1 MKLSI
6 IVVNYNQ
13 KYFPRLCAEA
23 IKKNKV
29 SFPYELIFV
38 DNDSRDE
45 SRNYLRAAAQK
56 GEFILLESPIN
67 LGYGQGNNLGARRA
81 RGRYLLIMNPDIVL
95 AEDSLQ
101 KLVDYMD
108 AHPQVGVMGPKLIYA
123 DGKVQESCRRN
134 MNFLDLVIK
143 RTFLRVIPFFKNRL
157 RHYLMEDFN
166 RAVEREV
173 DLLCGACYI
182 FPKKVY
188 DEAGGFDP
196 RYFLFMEDFDLCREI
211 KRRGHKVVYYPAISV
226 LHNHKRLSDGN
237 IGRLFF
243 KKIFWTHVSSALKY
257 FLKWRFKA

>member
-23 IKKNKV
+23 IRKNKV
-29 SFPYELIFV
+29 GFSYELIFV
-38 DNDSRDE
+38 DNNSRDE

-56 GEFILLESPIN
+56 GELILVESPTN

-81 RGRYLLIMNPDIVL
+81 RGRYLLIMNPDIIL

-108 AHPQVGVMGPKLIYA
+108 SHPEVGVMGPKLIYA

-134 MNFLDLVIK
+134 MSFLDLVTK
-143 RTFLRVIPFFKNRL
+143 RTFLGALPFFQKRL
-157 RHYLMEDFN
+157 RHYLMNDFN
-166 RAVEREV
+166 HSTEREV

-188 DEAGGFDP
+188 EEAGGFDP

-211 KRRGHKVVYYPAISV
+211 KRRGHKVVYYPSISV

-237 IGRLFF
+237 IGHLLF
-243 KKIFWTHVSSALKY
+243 KKIFWTHVASALKY